1 MSVAGRDTGASRGV
15 QSVEIGMRII
25 GALGAATGALS
36 LKALAAAAGLPAS
49 NCHRYC
55 VSLVRA
61 GYLRQDSRSNRYD
74 LGPRLIEAGLA
85 ALARTDAVA
94 VATEALEG
102 LVDATGHTGQLTIW
116 AAQGPT
122 IIRWIHGRAA
132 VRTSIAT
139 GTTLPLLTSAT
150 GRVFLAYLPARQTA
164 ALAAR
169 EAMEGG
175 GDPAALA
182 AQVRASGIGRVA
194 GDHIPGLSAI
204 AAAVFDVHGEPASV
218 LTLLAARGGI
228 VPGAADQLRA
238 AASAASSRL
247 GFATPCQ
254 SGSG

>member
-164 ALAAR
+164 ALAA
-169 EAMEGG
+169 
-175 GDPAALA
+175 
-182 AQVRASGIGRVA
+182 QVRASGIGRVA